1 MMQIEKKE
9 CENAVLVLTE
19 AKKVIKNNDSLKLKE
34 LSNRVTHSSCFY
46 QDSGLITTAVLIYT
60 LSKLIERED
69 YKKIKSWLSVIKKIN
84 SIFDSAIS
92 ALQENNQELF
102 SQYMQ
107 KAMEALESSSI
118 NIKPYIENVMRN
130 AAINKAN
137 KLHEHGLSL
146 EKTASLL
153 GITRWELADYI
164 GQKRTNDFVLDKT
177 MNTKKRAEM
186 ALEFF
191 N

>member
-1 MMQIEKKE
+1 MQIEKKE

-19 AKKVIKNNDSLKLKE
+19 AKKAIKNNDSLKLKE

-46 QDSGLITTAVLIYT
+46 QDSGLIAITVLIYT

-69 YKKIKSWLSVIKKIN
+69 YKKIKSWPSVIKELS
-84 SIFDSAIS
+84 SIFDLAIS
-92 ALQENNQELF
+92 ALQKNNQEDYAK
-102 SQYMQ
+102 QMQ
-107 KAMEALESSSI
+107 KAREALESSSI
-118 NIKPYIENVMRN
+118 DLKPYIESVIRN
-130 AAINKAN
+130 ASINKAN

-164 GQKRTNDFVLDKT
+164 GQKRTSDLALDKT

-186 ALEFF
+186 ALQFF
-191 N
+191 S